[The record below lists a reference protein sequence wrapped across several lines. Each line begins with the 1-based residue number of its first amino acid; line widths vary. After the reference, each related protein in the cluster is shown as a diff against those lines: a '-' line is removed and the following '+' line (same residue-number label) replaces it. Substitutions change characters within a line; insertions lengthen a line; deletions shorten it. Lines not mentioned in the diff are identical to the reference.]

1 MMLLSINDWWQTLSN
16 AEQIFW
22 GIALISSVLF
32 VLQFIV
38 TLFLGADF
46 DGDMDVDMD
55 LDAGVDVDHG
65 GDYSLDTDFTL
76 FSLRGI
82 IAFFTFFGW
91 AGVLALRGGA
101 SVFIAIAFAMI
112 SGGAALVLVAYLL
125 YWFAKL
131 TKEGNVNIQEA
142 LNQQGE
148 VYLTI
153 PAQRKGQGK
162 VHITIG
168 NSLREM
174 DAVTNAKE
182 PIVTG
187 TKVIITDVLE
197 GNVLVVN
204 ELTELIKPLT
214 TNPKYP
220 NNKLTNN
227 NI

>member
-1 MMLLSINDWWQTLSN
+1 MMLFSVSHWWNTMSN

-38 TLFLGADF
+38 SLFLGADF
-46 DGDMDVDMD
+46 DSDVDVD
-55 LDAGVDVDHG
+55 LDVNADVDLDHG
-65 GDYSLDTDFTL
+65 GDYSLDADFTL

-101 SVFIAIAFAMI
+101 SIFVAIAFAMV

-131 TKEGNVNIQEA
+131 TKEGNVNVQEA

-153 PAQRKGQGK
+153 PAAREGQGK

-168 NSLREM
+168 KSLREM

-182 PIVTG
+182 PIITG
-187 TKVIITDVLE
+187 TKVVITDILE

-204 ELTELIKPLT
+204 ELTEILKPLA
-214 TNPKYP
+214 TNHKYP

>member
-1 MMLLSINDWWQTLSN
+1 MIFLNINEWWQTLTN

-46 DGDMDVDMD
+46 DGDVEVEVDMD
-55 LDAGVDVDHG
+55 AGADVDHG

-101 SVFIAIAFAMI
+101 NIFVAVAFAMI

-131 TKEGNVNIQEA
+131 TKEGNVKIEEA
-142 LNQQGE
+142 LNKQGE

-153 PAQRKGQGK
+153 PAAREGQGK
-162 VHITIG
+162 VHFILG
-168 NSLREM
+168 KSLREM

-182 PIVTG
+182 PIATG
-187 TKVIITDVLE
+187 TKVIITDIIE

-204 ELTELIKPLT
+204 ELAESLKPLT
-214 TNPKYP
+214 TNPQYP